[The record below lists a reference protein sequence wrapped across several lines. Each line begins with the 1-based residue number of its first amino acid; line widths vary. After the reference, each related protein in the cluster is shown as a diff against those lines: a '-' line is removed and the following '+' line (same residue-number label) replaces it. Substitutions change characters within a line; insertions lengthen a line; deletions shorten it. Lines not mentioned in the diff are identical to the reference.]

1 MSLWRKNYGE
11 GLESDFLKRWEEE
24 KGLLT
29 ASGLMVSWVK
39 RIFIRLQNGR
49 YERQVLFPR
58 QLPISLILGSN
69 ISSSP
74 VTMAPPRK
82 HLQTTQE
89 THVCVLPAYHWPGSR
104 LRKRKSWASSLL
116 SHLCQCLALE
126 SHSLSS
132 CGVNWMKHLVQN
144 EWMFSVAS
152 PNHIYPERARICNHR
167 NVKETMCQFWRQLY
181 EGSPKN
187 LFFVGS
193 KHWREHNLCKGLR
206 ILEPK
211 DFLSCQAVDSP
222 HWTEK
227 KTDSGG
233 GKWLDQGHTSPQLI
247 VLLGSV
253 EVLAQLLHSRPQAL
267 QPEFLHS
274 V

>member
-1 MSLWRKNYGE
+1 MCFTSLSLAWER
-11 GLESDFLKRWEEE
+11 LE
-24 KGLLT
+24 
-29 ASGLMVSWVK
+29 
-39 RIFIRLQNGR
+39 
-49 YERQVLFPR
+49 
-58 QLPISLILGSN
+58 
-69 ISSSP
+69 
-74 VTMAPPRK
+74 
-82 HLQTTQE
+82 
-89 THVCVLPAYHWPGSR
+89 
-104 LRKRKSWASSLL
+104 KRKSWASSLL
-116 SHLCQCLALE
+116 CHLCQCLALE
-126 SHSLSS
+126 RHSLSS

-144 EWMFSVAS
+144 EWMFSVIS

-187 LFFVGS
+187 LFFVVGS
-193 KHWREHNLCKGLR
+193 KHWREHNSCKGLR

-222 HWTEK
+222 HWTRRRQTPEVGSDLTK
-227 KTDSGG
+227 VTHLHN
-233 GKWLDQGHTSPQLI
+233 WLYS
-247 VLLGSV
+247 GSV